1 MVEPR
6 PHQAASQVR
15 THCLS
20 DGRYSRNTAVS
31 RIKLPPPP
39 NPTMAMKNAS
49 DCQLGAAPAAIPD
62 IEQMNNET
70 LKAKRLP
77 MMSALNPQKRALISI
92 PT

>member
-1 MVEPR
+1 
-6 PHQAASQVR
+6 
-15 THCLS
+15 
-20 DGRYSRNTAVS
+20 
-31 RIKLPPPP
+31 
-39 NPTMAMKNAS
+39 MKNAS